1 MFGVSH
7 ISMYSSHV
15 WSQPHFYVLKSCLES
30 AAFLCTQ
37 VMFGV
42 SHISMYSSH
51 VWSQPHFYVLKSCL
65 ESAAFLCTKQR
76 DPKWSLELVSCHETE
91 TILSNKFS
99 VRVSLS
105 KTLESGLLMKSKNI
119 TRSFFCAFAIL
130 ERGTEE
136 TQRETSVTPLRAFVE
151 AFRTKHSKHRKQNWK
166 R

>member
-1 MFGVSH
+1 MSLEFISH
-7 ISMYSSHV
+7 ILPLFNQIS
-15 WSQPHFYVLKSCLES
+15 
-30 AAFLCTQ
+30 FLC
-37 VMFGV
+37 
-42 SHISMYSSH
+42 
-51 VWSQPHFYVLKSCL
+51 VLKSCL